1 MIKGMTGF
9 GSGQLSIE
17 KIKGTSEIKSLNHRY
32 LDISFFLPLG
42 FSSLESK
49 IREIVQKHIERGKVT
64 VSVKITHKPHD
75 IPDFN
80 KEAIKKYLK
89 HVQALKKEFGFAD
102 QLTLSDLIKLPG
114 VVESKEIQLSP
125 EFLWPAIE
133 KSIVRA
139 VAELND
145 MRKREGRSLCVDV
158 ADKLRRMLLEIKKI
172 QKRAQEILKE
182 KKGKLTNEEFSS
194 FQKSN
199 DVNEEL
205 SRLVHYIEE
214 FKLLLKTDLSVGK
227 KLDFIAQEMQRET
240 NTIGSKL
247 QDKIVSNA
255 VIALKSKIEKIREQS
270 QNIE

>member
-9 GSGQLSIE
+9 GCWQWSVE
-17 KIKGTSEIKSLNHRY
+17 KIKGISEVKSLNHRY
-32 LDISFFLPLG
+32 LDISFFLPMG
-42 FSSLESK
+42 FSSVESK
-49 IREIVQKHIERGKVT
+49 IREIIQRYIERGKVT
-64 VSVKITHKPHD
+64 VSVKITYKPQD
-75 IPDFN
+75 TPDFN
-80 KEAIKKYLK
+80 KDAIKKYLK
-89 HVQALKKEFGFAD
+89 HAQALKKEFGFVER
-102 QLTLSDLIKLPG
+102 LTLADLLKLPG
-114 VVESKEIQLSP
+114 VVESKETQLSP

-133 KSIVRA
+133 KSIVRSLN
-139 VAELND
+139 ELNG
-145 MRKREGRSLCVDV
+145 MRKREGRSLCADV

-172 QKRAQEILKE
+172 QARAQEILKE

-205 SRLVHYIEE
+205 SRLTHYIAE
-214 FKLLLKTDLSVGK
+214 FKLLLKTDISVGK

-240 NTIGSKL
+240 NTVGSKL

>member
-17 KIKGTSEIKSLNHRY
+17 KIKGIVEIKSLNHRY
-32 LDISFFLPLG
+32 LDISFFLPIG

-49 IREIVQKHIERGKVT
+49 IREIVQKQIERGKVT
-64 VSVKITHKPHD
+64 ISLKITHKPSE
-75 IPDFN
+75 ILDFN
-80 KEAIKKYLK
+80 KKAIKEYLK
-89 HVQALKKEFGFAD
+89 YTEALRKEFGFTD
-102 QLTLSDLIKLPG
+102 RLTLADLIKLPG
-114 VVESKEIQLSP
+114 VVESKETQLSP

-133 KSIVRA
+133 KTIVRSLK
-139 VAELND
+139 ELND
-145 MRKREGRSLCVDV
+145 MRQREGRSLASDMT
-158 ADKLRRMLLEIKKI
+158 DKLRRMILEIKKI
-172 QKRAQEILKE
+172 QNRAQEILKE
-182 KKGKLTNEEFSS
+182 KKGRMTNEEFSS

-205 SRLVHYIEE
+205 SRLIHYIEE
-214 FKLLLKTDLSVGK
+214 FKLLLKTNPAVGK

-240 NTIGSKL
+240 NTIGAKL